1 MAADQFVGATLL
13 VEELKVAKRVCDG
26 ANLVSN
32 SAKLAR
38 TLMESVSDESR
49 VEKERAKELRMAAL
63 DAIKEDGSSDK
74 HLNAFVKHVV
84 GLGMETDKG

>member
-1 MAADQFVGATLL
+1 VGATLL
-13 VEELKVAKRVCDG
+13 VEDLKVAKRVCDG

-38 TLMESVSDESR
+38 TLMESVSDESQ